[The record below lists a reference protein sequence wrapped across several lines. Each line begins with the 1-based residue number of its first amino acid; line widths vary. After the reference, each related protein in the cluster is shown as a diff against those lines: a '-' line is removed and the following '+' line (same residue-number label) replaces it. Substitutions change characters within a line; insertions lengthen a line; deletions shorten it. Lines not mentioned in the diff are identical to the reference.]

1 MMNMPVKSTDD
12 FEFIGFNRVPEC
24 DAWVDKYFS
33 YYVIQYAERGELN
46 LFIDGNPVKHLK
58 GPVAWLT
65 FPGPYFKFGRRDGGT
80 WHHRFISF
88 KGKIPDS
95 YAISGF
101 FPSSTPVIEISEPMK
116 FTEAFDRLLGKLAFS
131 TEPTFRIIHMLEELL
146 IQLGEQPRSLMEET
160 TTVKNIRKIAAKIET
175 DPLLEWDWR
184 KTAKESGISY
194 PHFRRLF
201 HDTFK
206 TPPARFLLLKRLEKS
221 AAMLRSGG
229 GKIEGIAELC
239 GFYDL
244 YHFSKIFRKYYGTA
258 PGQYRRNHLTG

>member
-1 MMNMPVKSTDD
+1 MMNMPVKSTDA

-24 DAWVDKYFS
+24 DALVDKYFS

-46 LFIDGNPVKHLK
+46 LFIDSNPVKHLK
-58 GPVAWLT
+58 GPVVWLT
-65 FPGPYFKFGRRDGGT
+65 FPGPY
-80 WHHRFISF
+80 
-88 KGKIPDS
+88 
-95 YAISGF
+95 
-101 FPSSTPVIEISEPMK
+101 
-116 FTEAFDRLLGKLAFS
+116 
-131 TEPTFRIIHMLEELL
+131 TFRAIHMLEELL

-160 TTVKNIRKIAAKIET
+160 FPVKNIRKIAAKIET

-194 PHFRRLF
+194 PHFRRIF

-244 YHFSKIFRKYYGTA
+244 YHFSKLFRKYYGTA